1 MRRMMTRPEMDSLMV
16 RLKRE
21 KWDAENVKGRE
32 SVEFKVAEAKVSL
45 LIEVMLGH
53 SEDSMEV
60 CQHCGTRYPMG
71 HDWEGHICSR
81 K

>member
-1 MRRMMTRPEMDSLMV
+1 
-16 RLKRE
+16 
-21 KWDAENVKGRE
+21 
-32 SVEFKVAEAKVSL
+32 VSL